1 MPGTLIDRL
10 IARIIDGVILA
21 VVVWGVV
28 SSILTTIIIGGALGY
43 RSSAYFVLG
52 LTLAV
57 LGLAINLGYYV
68 VMETRTGQT
77 VGKMV
82 MKLRVHGP
90 DGSHPTVE
98 QSLRRN
104 AFLAVGVL
112 GTVASNILGIVP
124 VVGGFLGGLVSVV
137 AGLGALAL
145 VIYIAYTINNDETG
159 RQGWHDRFAGG
170 TRVTKEASQTMQTP
184 PASTP
189 PAV

>member
-1 MPGTLIDRL
+1 MPGALIDRL

-28 SSILTTIIIGGALGY
+28 SSLLSTIIIGGALGY

-52 LTLAV
+52 ISLAV
-57 LGLAINLGYYV
+57 LGLVINLGYYAV
-68 VMETRTGQT
+68 LETRTGQT

-82 MKLRVHGP
+82 MKLRVQGP
-90 DGSHPTVE
+90 DGQLPTIE

-124 VVGGFLGGLVSVV
+124 VVGGFLGGLVALV
-137 AGLGALAL
+137 ASLGALAL
-145 VIYIAYTINNDETG
+145 VIYIAYTINEDADG

-170 TRVTKEASQTMQTP
+170 TQVMKEAVS
-184 PASTP
+184 PAQS
-189 PAV
+189 

>member
-1 MPGTLIDRL
+1 MPGTLVDRL
-10 IARIIDGVILA
+10 LARLIDGVILA

-28 SSILTTIIIGGALGY
+28 SSVLSAVIIGGALGY

-52 LTLAV
+52 ITLAV
-57 LGLAINLGYYV
+57 LGLVINLGYYAV
-68 VMETRTGQT
+68 LETRTGQT

-82 MKLRVHGP
+82 MKLRVQGP
-90 DGSHPTVE
+90 DGALPTVE

-104 AFLAVGVL
+104 AFLAAGVV

-124 VVGGFLGGLVSVV
+124 VIGGFLGGLVSLI

-145 VIYIAYTINNDETG
+145 VLYIAYTINEDETG

-170 TRVTKEASQTMQTP
+170 TQVLKEAVS
-184 PASTP
+184 PAQS
-189 PAV
+189 